1 VLPAAV
7 FGLLVVYCLKDV
19 NVLAGSHGLPEF
31 IAILVVIE
39 LHRWQKQMLLSIA
52 SGTICYM
59 LLLQLVF

>member
-1 VLPAAV
+1 
-7 FGLLVVYCLKDV
+7 V

-31 IAILVVIE
+31 IAILVVIG

-52 SGTICYM
+52 GGTICYM